1 MWTLRVSVTDQCS
14 YRCRYCQ
21 PARAQAA
28 RARLSTRDY
37 ATMAPALARLGVS
50 KVRFTGGEPLQRP
63 DLPGIVREFRA
74 AMPSAMLAVTTNGL
88 LLGAC
93 LAELHGAGLSS
104 ATVHVDTLRPER
116 YRDLMG
122 GRRLDAVLGAT
133 LAARSVLDEV
143 KLNVVVQRG
152 RNDDELFDFLA
163 FSEEHRV
170 EVRFI
175 ELMDTGIAAAYA
187 HDAFV
192 SGAEIVERL
201 GATPLGRPDPC
212 APAERWSTCGGV
224 AFGVIASASAP
235 FCDRCNRLRLSCD
248 GTLRGC
254 LYEPG
259 TVSLADTE
267 AGELDAVVT
276 HVVNHKKSHHP
287 SRRSLHVFSMAE
299 SGG

>member
-21 PARAQAA
+21 PTRGGQART
-28 RARLSTRDY
+28 RLSVEDY
-37 ATMAPALARLGVS
+37 ATVAPALARLGVN

-63 DLPGIVREFRA
+63 DLPGIVARFRA
-74 AMPSAMLAVTTNGL
+74 AMPDATLAVTTNGL
-88 LLGAC
+88 LLGPC
-93 LAELHGAGLSS
+93 LIELHRAGLSS

-122 GRRLDAVLGAT
+122 GRRLDAVLDAV
-133 LAARSVLDEV
+133 LSAREVLGEV

-152 RNDDELFDFLA
+152 HNDDELFDFLA
-163 FSEEHRV
+163 FSEQHRV

-175 ELMDTGIAAAYA
+175 ELMDTGIAGGYA
-187 HDAFV
+187 RAAFV

-201 GATPLGRPDPC
+201 GATPLDRPDPC

-224 AFGVIASASAP
+224 AFGVIASASTP

-254 LYEPG
+254 LYERG
-259 TVSLADTE
+259 TVSLADAE
-267 AGELDAVVT
+267 VEELDSVVR
-276 HVVNHKKSHHP
+276 HVVRHKKSHHP